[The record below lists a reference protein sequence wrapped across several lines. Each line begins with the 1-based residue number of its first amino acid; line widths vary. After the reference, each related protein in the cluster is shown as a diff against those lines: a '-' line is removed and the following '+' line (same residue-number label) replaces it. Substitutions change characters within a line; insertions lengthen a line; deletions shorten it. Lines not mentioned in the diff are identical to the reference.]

1 MWRGTSPLVTLS
13 SMVAGRSASGVMPT
27 CSSRA
32 KRRGEAEASTSFGLR
47 LDGVARVRGTRGSAA
62 PAVKPAADLARG
74 GSGFAGRSALTRPAR
89 SDLSLFKAISDPSF
103 SEIIRR
109 HLDQNLVARKH
120 PDAVLAH
127 SPRRMGDD
135 LVFVLELHP
144 ERGIGEQFRHHPR
157 KFEHLFLRHKAP
169 SQSKFAGEWSRKRTK
184 SRPIADLGALT
195 CFSCNRTK
203 RATRRLGCTP
213 NE

>member
-1 MWRGTSPLVTLS
+1 
-13 SMVAGRSASGVMPT
+13 MVAGRSASGVMPT
-27 CSSRA
+27 CSSSA
-32 KRRGEAEASTSFGLR
+32 KRRGDADASTSFGLNALGCAR
-47 LDGVARVRGTRGSAA
+47 GERGARDGGGSA
-62 PAVKPAADLARG
+62 LAFF
-74 GSGFAGRSALTRPAR
+74 GSGLACGSALAVSAR
-89 SDLSLFKAISDPSF
+89 FSPSLLLKAVSDPTF
-103 SEIIRR
+103 SEIIGR

-169 SQSKFAGEWSRKRTK
+169 SQSKFAGEWSRKRAK

-195 CFSCNRTK
+195 CFLN
-203 RATRRLGCTP
+203 RRLMAS
-213 NE
+213 